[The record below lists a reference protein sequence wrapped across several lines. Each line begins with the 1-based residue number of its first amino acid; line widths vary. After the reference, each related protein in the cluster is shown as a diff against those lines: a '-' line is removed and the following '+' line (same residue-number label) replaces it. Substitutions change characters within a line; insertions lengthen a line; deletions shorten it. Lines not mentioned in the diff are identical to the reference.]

1 MLDESRDMRMA
12 AITRSDLEEYT
23 VVWTNGTTGA
33 PASVTSSDLRT
44 PETVTPSDSP
54 WPSSDRR
61 FSRIFIVCLSLLF
74 LLSSTGNF
82 TVLYII
88 GQHLK
93 WRAATN
99 VFITVLSLSDLLLAF
114 TCVPMLFVSLVT
126 ERWVF
131 GETGCT
137 ANVLLSRLL
146 GLITGAMTLLLTVD
160 RHQAVVRLI
169 RTKFVLRRTLAVVG
183 ISCIASAALVC
194 PWGVL
199 VDGKTTTTQ
208 ELFYRCTWGSLPVD
222 HRVYDAVYQT
232 VFFTGPVV
240 FMFYCVLSLARTIRR
255 NDVEVCPPSMHV
267 TQLRF
272 SGEIQ
277 TAKTVVVMVIVF
289 AICRLP
295 YSVVGYTGAISP
307 AMNRVEMTEPA
318 WTMTAQLISWASG
331 AVNPFIYAVRNP
343 NVAKILH
350 LDRKAGYVSEEPL
363 PADPSPG
370 DRPGDA
376 EAAIGGNFF
385 SRSFRATKSAAAPG
399 ITKCASTGEVQ
410 INETSM
416 NSADSEGKKPVNSC
430 CSSVSPEVTSV
441 YVRSASCDQSCMT
454 GGCSESVCRPG
465 CSSAGSSRSMSV
477 PSVLSSVGARFVARN
492 SLSSVSTTLTNVMI

>member
-1 MLDESRDMRMA
+1 MA
-12 AITRSDLEEYT
+12 AITRSDLEAYT
-23 VVWTNGTTGA
+23 VVWTNDTTEA
-33 PASVTSSDLRT
+33 AASVTSSDLRT
-44 PETVTPSDSP
+44 PETVAPSDSP

-61 FSRIFIVCLSLLF
+61 FSRVVIICLSLLF
-74 LLSSTGNF
+74 LLSSAGNL

-99 VFITVLSLSDLLLAF
+99 VFITVLSLSDLLLAL

-137 ANVLLSRLL
+137 ANVVVSRLL
-146 GLITGAMTLLLTVD
+146 GLMTGAMTLLLTID
-160 RHQAVVRLI
+160 RHQTVVRLI
-169 RTKFVLRRTLAVVG
+169 RTKFVLRRTLAVVAV
-183 ISCIASAALVC
+183 SCIASVALVC

-199 VDGKTTTTQ
+199 VDEKTTATQQ

-295 YSVVGYTGAISP
+295 YSVIGYAGAISP
-307 AMNRVEMTEPA
+307 SLNRVEMAEPA

-376 EAAIGGNFF
+376 EAAIVGNSF
-385 SRSFRATKSAAAPG
+385 SRSFRATKSAAAG
-399 ITKCASTGEVQ
+399 ITKCTSSGEVR
-410 INETSM
+410 ISETSM
-416 NSADSEGKKPVNSC
+416 NSADSDGKIPVTSC

-441 YVRSASCDQSCMT
+441 YVRSASYDQSCVT
-454 GGCSESVCRPG
+454 GGGGESVCRV
-465 CSSAGSSRSMSV
+465 CSSSAGSSRSMSV
-477 PSVLSSVGARFVARN
+477 PSVLNSVGARFVARN
-492 SLSSVSTTLTNVMI
+492 SLSSVSTTLTNVVI